1 MKIVASAIPPDARRI
16 RLGMV
21 GGGKDAYIGGI
32 HRLAAQLDGR
42 FAFVAGALS
51 STPEKSARSGVALGL
66 PADRTYGS
74 FEEMAKA
81 EAARPD
87 GIEAV
92 AIVTPNHMHFAAAKA
107 FLEAGIHVICDKP
120 MTTTLEDAK
129 ALAELAKSS
138 RKLFVLTHNYTG
150 YPLVRQ
156 ARDMV
161 AVGELG
167 TLRYVQAEY
176 VCDWLTI
183 ATENTGSKQAAW
195 RTDPARSGAGGAVA
209 DIGTHAFHL
218 LSFVSGLQLDSVLA
232 DLTSFVPGRRL
243 DDSVEVLL
251 RFVGGAKG
259 MLWASQIAVGH
270 ENGLSLRIYGDKGG
284 LEWAQENPNQLWFAR
299 FGEPK
304 QLLTKNGHGAG
315 AANRRASRIPAGHP
329 EGYLEAFATLYR
341 EAADAIL
348 ASEANAPPDPTL
360 LFPTV
365 DDGVRG
371 IAFVTACISS
381 STNGG
386 VWTCVDHV

>member
-1 MKIVASAIPPDARRI
+1 
-16 RLGMV
+16 
-21 GGGKDAYIGGI
+21 
-32 HRLAAQLDGR
+32 
-42 FAFVAGALS
+42 
-51 STPEKSARSGVALGL
+51 
-66 PADRTYGS
+66 
-74 FEEMAKA
+74 
-81 EAARPD
+81 
-87 GIEAV
+87 
-92 AIVTPNHMHFAAAKA
+92 
-107 FLEAGIHVICDKP
+107 
-120 MTTTLEDAK
+120 
-129 ALAELAKSS
+129 
-138 RKLFVLTHNYTG
+138 
-150 YPLVRQ
+150 
-156 ARDMV
+156 MV
-161 AVGELG
+161 AAGELG
-167 TLRYVQAEY
+167 GPCATCRPSTC
-176 VCDWLTI
+176 CDWLTI
-183 ATENTGSKQAAW
+183 ATENTGSE
-195 RTDPARSGAGGAVA
+195 TGSVA
-209 DIGTHAFHL
+209 HRPGPLRRRGCGSRHRNAC
-218 LSFVSGLQLDSVLA
+218 LSSPQLRLRPPLDSVLA

-329 EGYLEAFATLYR
+329 EGYLEAFAILYR

-381 STNGG
+381 STNGE